1 MTETQYFL
9 IFLPVLLVLGVLM
22 FMYLEGHFSYTDHV
36 VEQTR
41 YKVTKHY
48 TFTGAE
54 SEEYVYRI
62 IIRRDWH
69 SGKVEYL
76 TKEVKA

>member
-1 MTETQYFL
+1 MTESQYFL
-9 IFLPVLLVLGVLM
+9 ISIPIVVVLGI
-22 FMYLEGHFSYTDHV
+22 FMMLYLNGNFSYTDHV
-36 VEQTR
+36 IEKTR

-62 IIRRDWH
+62 LIRRDWH
-69 SGKVEYL
+69 SGKIEYL